1 MATVLVTGC
10 SSGFGLSSAITL
22 ATRGWE
28 VFATMRNPE
37 KRERLDKAAAGAGVT
52 TNRLHV
58 LPLDVT
64 DQASI
69 DGAAGEVLGATNG
82 SLDAVVHNAGV
93 SAGGAF
99 EDVPDDEVRRI
110 METNFFGVLAL
121 TRAVLPA
128 MRARRRG
135 RVVVVSSNSAF
146 SGTPGLSAYNAS
158 KWAIE
163 GWAESVAYEVEPF
176 GIQMVLVEPGSYR
189 TDIFDS
195 SPRLIPDDSAYGEM
209 ARIIEPMIERRVIAR
224 ARDPQEVADTIV
236 RVLETPRPRLRYP
249 VGPDAKVGLAV
260 RGVVPFRAQKAVVTR
275 VLGMQRWRP

>member
-1 MATVLVTGC
+1 VSTVLVTGC
-10 SSGFGLSSAITL
+10 SSGFGLSTAVTL
-22 ATRGWE
+22 AGRGWD
-28 VFATMRNPE
+28 VFATMRNLE
-37 KRERLDKAAAGAGVT
+37 KRERLDKAGVDAGVPAD
-52 TNRLHV
+52 RLRV

-64 DQASI
+64 DSESI
-69 DGAAGEVLGATNG
+69 DRAVGEVLRATND

-99 EDVPDDEVRRI
+99 EDVADDEVRRI
-110 METNFFGVLAL
+110 METNFFGVLGL

-135 RVVVVSSNSAF
+135 RVLVVSSNGAF
-146 SGTPGLSAYNAS
+146 SGAPATSAYNAS

-176 GIQMVLVEPGSYR
+176 GIQVVLVEPGSYR
-189 TDIFDS
+189 TDIWDT
-195 SPRLIPDDSAYGEM
+195 SPRVIPDGSAYRDL

-236 RVLETPRPRLRYP
+236 RALEASRPRLRYP
-249 VGPDAKVGLAV
+249 VGPDAKVGFAI

>member
-1 MATVLVTGC
+1 MPTVLVTGC
-10 SSGFGLSSAITL
+10 SSGFGLSSAVTL

-28 VFATMRNPE
+28 VFATMRNLE
-37 KRERLDKAAAGAGVT
+37 KRERLDKAGVDAGVA

-58 LPLDVT
+58 SALDVT
-64 DQASI
+64 DAASI
-69 DGAAGEVLGATNG
+69 ERAVGEVLGATDD

-93 SAGGAF
+93 SVGSAF
-99 EDVPDDEVRRI
+99 EDLSDAEARRI
-110 METNFFGVLAL
+110 METNFLGVLAL

-135 RVVVVSSNSAF
+135 RVVVVSSNGAF
-146 SGTPGLSAYNAS
+146 SGAPATSVYNAS

-176 GIQMVLVEPGSYR
+176 GIRMVLVEPGSYR
-189 TDIFDS
+189 TDIWDT
-195 SPRLIPDDSAYGEM
+195 SPRVIPDDSAYRDM

-236 RVLETPRPRLRYP
+236 RALEAPRPRLRYP
-249 VGPDAKVGLAV
+249 VGPDAKVGFAI

-275 VLGMQRWRP
+275 VLGMHRWRP

>member
-10 SSGFGLSSAITL
+10 SSGFGLSSAVTL

-28 VFATMRNPE
+28 VFATMRNLE
-37 KRERLDKAAAGAGVT
+37 KRERLDKAGADAGVS

-64 DQASI
+64 DSESI
-69 DGAAGEVLGATNG
+69 DRAVGEVLGATNE

-99 EDVPDDEVRRI
+99 EDLPDREVRRI
-110 METNFFGVLAL
+110 LETNFFGVLAL

-135 RVVVVSSNSAF
+135 RVVVVSSNGAF
-146 SGTPGLSAYNAS
+146 SGSPGLSAYNAS

-176 GIQMVLVEPGSYR
+176 GIRVVLVEPGSYR
-189 TDIFDS
+189 TDIWDS
-195 SPRLIPDDSAYGEM
+195 SPRVIPDDSAYREM
-209 ARIIEPMIERRVIAR
+209 ARTVEPMIERRVISR
-224 ARDPQEVADTIV
+224 ARDPQEVADTIA